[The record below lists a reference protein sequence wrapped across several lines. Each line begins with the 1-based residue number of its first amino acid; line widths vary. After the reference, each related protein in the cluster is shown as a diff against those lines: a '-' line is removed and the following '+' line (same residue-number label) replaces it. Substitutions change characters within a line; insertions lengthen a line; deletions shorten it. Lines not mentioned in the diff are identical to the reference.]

1 MSDPSL
7 MSLVVLPV
15 AFGLIGFIEPC
26 SIGATLVLI
35 KFLEGKDA
43 RTKVAQ
49 VAIFAATRAV
59 FIGLLG
65 IAAALLGT
73 AFFALQKAAWVALGA
88 LFVGIGLLL
97 VLGRGPLLMTT
108 IGPSLGSL
116 TGARGSAG
124 LGLLF
129 GLNIPACAVPLLIA
143 LLAAAAAQGATGGTL
158 AAGFVS
164 LSLFGLALSL
174 PLVVAVL
181 FEPARRALDRLARLS
196 QRLPLWTGLV
206 LIALGLWSIWFGFF
220 ARLAV

>member
-1 MSDPSL
+1 MSEPSL

-15 AFGLIGFIEPC
+15 AFGLVGFIEPC

-49 VAIFAATRAV
+49 VAVFAVTRAV

-65 IAAALLGT
+65 VAAALLGT
-73 AFFALQKAAWVALGA
+73 AFFALQKAAWIALGA

-97 VLGRGPLLMTT
+97 VLGRGPLMMTT

-116 TGARGSAG
+116 AGARGSIG

-143 LLAAAAAQGATGGTL
+143 LLAAAAAQGATGRTL
-158 AAGFVS
+158 TAGFVS
-164 LSLFGLALSL
+164 LSLFGFALSL

-181 FEPARRALDRLARLS
+181 FEPARRTLDWLAWLS

-206 LIALGLWSIWFGFF
+206 LIALGLWSIWFGVF

>member
-7 MSLVVLPV
+7 MNLVVLPV
-15 AFGLIGFIEPC
+15 AFGLIGFVEPC

-49 VAIFAATRAV
+49 VAVFAVTRAV

-65 IAAALLGT
+65 VAAALLGT

-88 LFVGIGLLL
+88 LFIGIGLLL
-97 VLGRGPLLMTT
+97 VLGRGQVLMTT
-108 IGPSLGSL
+108 IGPGLGSL
-116 TGARGSAG
+116 SGARGSIG

-143 LLAAAAAQGATGGTL
+143 LLAAAAVQGATGGTL
-158 AAGFVS
+158 TAGFVS
-164 LSLFGLALSL
+164 LSLFGFALSL

>member
-7 MSLVVLPV
+7 MNLVVLPI
-15 AFGLIGFIEPC
+15 AFGLIGFVEPC
-26 SIGATLVLI
+26 SIGTTLVLI
-35 KFLEGKDA
+35 KFLAGKDA

-49 VAIFAATRAV
+49 VTTFAATRAI

-65 IAAALLGT
+65 VAAALLGT
-73 AFFALQKAAWVALGA
+73 AFFAFQKAAWVALGV

-108 IGPSLGSL
+108 IGPGLGSL
-116 TGARGSAG
+116 SGARGSIG

-158 AAGFVS
+158 TAGFIS

-174 PLVVAVL
+174 PLVAAVL
-181 FEPARRALDRLARLS
+181 FEPARRVLDRLARLS
-196 QRLPLWTGLV
+196 QSLPLWTGLI
-206 LIALGLWSIWFGFF
+206 LIALGLWSVWFGLF
-220 ARLAV
+220 ARLPV

>member
-7 MSLVVLPV
+7 MNLVVLPI
-15 AFGLIGFIEPC
+15 AFGLIGFVEPC
-26 SIGATLVLI
+26 SIGTTLVLI

-49 VAIFAATRAV
+49 VTTFAATRAI

-65 IAAALLGT
+65 VAAALLGT
-73 AFFALQKAAWVALGA
+73 AFFALQKAAWVALGV

-108 IGPSLGSL
+108 IGPGLGSL
-116 TGARGSAG
+116 SGARGSIG

-143 LLAAAAAQGATGGTL
+143 LLAAAATQGATGGTL
-158 AAGFVS
+158 TAGFVS
-164 LSLFGLALSL
+164 LSLFGLGLSL
-174 PLVVAVL
+174 PLVAAVL
-181 FEPARRALDRLARLS
+181 FEPARRVLDRLARLS
-196 QRLPLWTGLV
+196 QSLPLWTGLI
-206 LIALGLWSIWFGFF
+206 LIALGLWSVWFGLF
-220 ARLAV
+220 ARLPV